1 MATDYETTGT
11 HTQMPSGYDDTD
23 TGPIGPQAYS
33 AADGADLDD
42 TAGDAAG
49 SGGGG
54 GSGVNWPT
62 VMMAGGI
69 SAIISAVVVTI
80 GVVGLLLSDI
90 GRNGDAAGGAQPTV
104 VNLGSAQ
111 SAAPQGAAAPP
122 ASAANPQ
129 APAQGAAPGAA
140 AAPAGEGS
148 SADLPAGGGA
158 SGGGMLPGAAP
169 QAAPQ
174 AVPQAPAAQA
184 PAQQQSAHP
193 AKSPAQLQNDL
204 DTLTGN
210 GSTAAKAQR
219 LEGGAKAVRQAQP
232 IATLLQRFRPMG
244 MTYRITGPVT
254 VTGNTMK
261 ATLELRSP
269 GWQPARMP
277 LYWVWQGGQ
286 WKLSNRS
293 ICDLGA
299 YGGIPCSL

>member
-1 MATDYETTGT
+1 MAPTYESSGT
-11 HTQMPSGYDDTD
+11 HTQMPSGYDDMD

-33 AADGADLDD
+33 AAEGAE
-42 TAGDAAG
+42 AVPAESGAAESAG

-62 VMMAGGI
+62 VMMAGGVA
-69 SAIISAVVVTI
+69 AIISAVVVTI
-80 GVVGLLLSDI
+80 GVVGLLVSDI
-90 GRNGDAAGGAQPTV
+90 GRSGDTASGAQPTV

-111 SAAPQGAAAPP
+111 SAVPPGAAPP
-122 ASAANPQ
+122 QGSAANPPAA
-129 APAQGAAPGAA
+129 APAAPGAA
-140 AAPAGEGS
+140 ADKGGEGS
-148 SADLPAGGGA
+148 SADLPAGEGA
-158 SGGGMLPGAAP
+158 SGGGMMPG
-169 QAAPQ
+169 AAPQ
-174 AVPQAPAAQA
+174 AVPQAPAAPA

-193 AKSPAQLQNDL
+193 AKTPAQLQNDL

-210 GSTAAKAQR
+210 GSVARKAQG

-232 IATLLQRFRPMG
+232 IVTLLQRFRPLG

-277 LYWVWQGGQ
+277 LYWVWRDGQ

>member
-1 MATDYETTGT
+1 MATDYESTGT
-11 HTQMPSGYDDTD
+11 HTQMPTGYDNTD

-42 TAGDAAG
+42 TAGAAADSGNGDG
-49 SGGGG
+49 SG

-80 GVVGLLLSDI
+80 GVVGLLVSDI

-111 SAAPQGAAAPP
+111 SAAPQAAAPQG
-122 ASAANPQ
+122 SAANP
-129 APAQGAAPGAA
+129 PAAVPGAAPGAA
-140 AAPAGEGS
+140 GAPAGEGS

-158 SGGGMLPGAAP
+158 SGGGMVPGT
-169 QAAPQ
+169 APQ

-204 DTLTGN
+204 DTLIGT
-210 GSTAAKAQR
+210 GSTARKAQG
-219 LEGGAKAVRQAQP
+219 LEGGSKAVRQAQP
-232 IATLLQRFRPMG
+232 IVALLQRFRPLG
-244 MTYRITGPVT
+244 MTYRITGPVS